1 MGVIKKL
8 ITGSKT
14 IDPNFI
20 SAAEDLAIDL
30 PQEKLTGQQAKA
42 YFKKNGAKDRELEAL
57 GLDGIFEQDK
67 TTKQEILNKIDE
79 NRIEFESEINGGPGV
94 GFDKSITFGTSDV
107 SARDYFGDDGF
118 LNEVDYI
125 TSDTAFNRSL
135 AFDFIAD
142 QVFPDGLTGSE
153 LDLLSEIK
161 DSFGKINFNHPFFD
175 NFDVPPGLEDFAEG
189 RLAFVDLPD
198 ELAFKMYD
206 QVENMVIDD
215 YNMNPAQKL
224 TMYVDGEPT
233 DYELFKRA
241 QDNYW
246 APNPGYSPPFI
257 EREFNSLFP
266 VSMNEA
272 QVQLSSLAEEIG
284 DVEAPE
290 NQVRWQNFSTV
301 QGKNYLEERVRIKKM
316 PAFDPDPQGFDFPEG
331 YEVFR
336 DKVHFPDDINNIF
349 HIRTSDHI
357 HKDKSGKEKNI
368 LVIEELQSD
377 WAQQGREKMEPIDAL
392 DPDGPQ
398 RLTGGFTT
406 PTFRSTVLEKT
417 KELKKKIEEIY
428 GPDSG
433 FADDPYRNDA
443 FGIRVIKDDLSPESA
458 PRIYGDV
465 YKSIQSHQKFLN
477 NNADKFENGLIRTIR
492 QKIINPDKTKTI
504 LAQDFIDA
512 ILSREKPSIS
522 DLDEIEKIK
531 KSISGIAEEIP
542 EDVKNF
548 ILEIEPY
555 VEGRKNLV
563 KDLTNEQLDRRD
575 EVYDFIAKKA
585 YEPRQDL
592 DGKTLFEVTAKPKIK
607 ASTGLDLE
615 QIVAAVD
622 LITKDS
628 DVMDQITRKRTEYN
642 PAIADTPTWTNMA
655 IKHIFK
661 RAADEGYDGVA
672 FVPGELQVKRW
683 RDKGLET
690 YYDRIIPKQIEKVF
704 GKKKPDTERE
714 TMFLQDYED
723 GLNNDPS
730 MGYVSSRAVIYDLNE
745 ELKNGKTISQKLS
758 DGVTSFSAPVAGL
771 GLAGLAA
778 LSPEESQAAEDMAAE
793 VESIKAGRVN
803 PDVAAFADAVSGGAQ
818 VLGEGIMDLLIEPAV
833 EYGAGRVALGLGK
846 SPEEITQTAKKARE
860 KINYEVS
867 SPTAKRYKDRILQ
880 GLGGLGQ
887 YLTGEGTE
895 RTMPLG
901 LMRPGMGRPTTIET
915 KKRDPLQA
923 AFQDIY
929 EPSAEALTEGIM
941 ALQYPFDESKEAQAA
956 REASRDFVEVI
967 QPL

>member
-14 IDPNFI
+14 VDPNFI

-30 PQEKLTGQQAKA
+30 PQAKLTGQQAKA

-94 GFDKSITFGTSDV
+94 GFDKAITFGTSDV
-107 SARDYFGDDGF
+107 SARDYLGDDGF

-206 QVENMVIDD
+206 QVEKMVIDD

-233 DYELFKRA
+233 DYELFKRS
-241 QDNYW
+241 QDEEW
-246 APNPGYSPPFI
+246 SPNPGYSPPFI
-257 EREFNSLFP
+257 EREFSSLNRP
-266 VSMNEA
+266 ESVNEA

-290 NQVRWQNFSTV
+290 NQVKWQNFSTV

-316 PAFDPDPQGFDFPEG
+316 PAFDPDPQGYDFPEG

-336 DKVHFPDDINNIF
+336 DKVHFPQDVNNIF

-398 RLTGGFTT
+398 RFTGGFTT

-417 KELKKKIEEIY
+417 KELKKKIQEIY
-428 GPDSG
+428 GPEVRDV
-433 FADDPYRNDA
+433 
-443 FGIRVIKDDLSPESA
+443 FGIRDIRDDLSPESA

-465 YKSIQSHQKFLN
+465 HKNIQTHQKLITKTTE
-477 NNADKFENGLIRTIR
+477 KFENRFMNAVIRR
-492 QKIINPDKTKTI
+492 IIG
-504 LAQDFIDA
+504 
-512 ILSREKPSIS
+512 REKLVPLAER
-522 DLDEIEKIK
+522 LDDKAPMTSKEVEALEKIVND
-531 KSISGIAEEIP
+531 IAEEIP
-542 EDVKNF
+542 EDVKNHF
-548 ILEIEPY
+548 RETTRSGEFGDDINFKPGLVPDEIRRKDDAFDIIL
-555 VEGRKNLV
+555 
-563 KDLTNEQLDRRD
+563 
-575 EVYDFIAKKA
+575 KKA

-592 DGKTLFEVTAKPKIK
+592 DGKTFFEVTVPPKVK
-607 ASTGLDLE
+607 KSTGLDIE
-615 QIVAAVD
+615 QIVAAND
-622 LITKDS
+622 YIAKDS
-628 DVMDQITRKRTEYN
+628 DLMDQITRKRTEYN

-723 GLNNDPS
+723 GMNNDPS
-730 MGYVSSRAVIYDLNE
+730 MGYVSSRAVIYDLDE
-745 ELKNGKTISQKLS
+745 ELKNGKTISQKVS

-793 VESIKAGRVN
+793 VESMKAGRVN

-833 EYGAGRVALGLGK
+833 EYGAGRIALGLGK

-901 LMRPGMGRPTTIET
+901 VMRPGMGRPTTIET

>member
-14 IDPNFI
+14 IEPNFI

-30 PQEKLTGQQAKA
+30 PQAKLTGQQAKA

-94 GFDKSITFGTSDV
+94 GFDKAITFGTSDV

-118 LNEVDYI
+118 LNEVDEI
-125 TSDTAFNRSL
+125 TSDTRYNRFL
-135 AFDFIAD
+135 ALDFIAD
-142 QVFPDGLTGSE
+142 QAYPDRFTGSDLVL
-153 LDLLSEIK
+153 LDEIT
-161 DSFGKINFNHPFFD
+161 DSFGKINFDHPFF
-175 NFDVPPGLEDFAEG
+175 NNVNLPPGLEDFAEG

-198 ELAFKMYD
+198 ELAFKIYD
-206 QVENMVIDD
+206 QAEKRVIDD
-215 YNMNPAQKL
+215 YNMDPAQKI

-233 DYELFKRA
+233 DYELFKRS
-241 QDNYW
+241 QDEEW
-246 APNPGYSPPFI
+246 SPNLGYSPEFI
-257 EREFNSLFP
+257 QREFRLNRPRS
-266 VSMNEA
+266 VNEA

-284 DVEAPE
+284 DVEAPQ
-290 NQVRWQNFSTV
+290 NQVKWQNFSTV

-316 PAFDPDPQGFDFPEG
+316 PAFDPDEYQLSFPQGFT
-331 YEVFR
+331 VFR
-336 DKVHFPDDINNIF
+336 DRVHFPEDINNIF

-392 DPDGPQ
+392 NPDGPQ

-417 KELKKKIEEIY
+417 KELKKKILEIY
-428 GPDSG
+428 GPEVRDV
-433 FADDPYRNDA
+433 
-443 FGIRVIKDDLSPESA
+443 FGIMDISNYLSPEAA

-465 YKSIQSHQKFLN
+465 HKNIQTHQKLITKTTE
-477 NNADKFENGLIRTIR
+477 KFETRFINAVIRR
-492 QKIINPDKTKTI
+492 IIG
-504 LAQDFIDA
+504 
-512 ILSREKPSIS
+512 REKLVPLAER
-522 DLDEIEKIK
+522 LDDKAPMTSKEVEALEKIVND
-531 KSISGIAEEIP
+531 IAEEIP
-542 EDVKNF
+542 EDVKNIF
-548 ILEIEPY
+548 RETVRSEEFGFDDIYFKP
-555 VEGRKNLV
+555 GLV
-563 KDLTNEQLDRRD
+563 PD
-575 EVYDFIAKKA
+575 EVRRKDDAFDIILKKA

-592 DGKTLFEVTAKPKIK
+592 DGKTVFEVTVPPKVK
-607 ASTGLDLE
+607 KSTGLDIE
-615 QIVAAVD
+615 QIVAAND
-622 LITKDS
+622 YIAKDS
-628 DVMDQITRKRTEYN
+628 DLMDQIARKRTEYN

-730 MGYVSSRAVIYDLNE
+730 MGYVSSRAVIYDLDE
-745 ELKNGKTISQKLS
+745 ELKNGKTFAQKLS

-793 VESIKAGRVN
+793 VKSMKAGRVN
-803 PDVAAFADAVSGGAQ
+803 PDVAAFADAVSSGAQ

>member
-30 PQEKLTGQQAKA
+30 PQAKLTGQQAKA

-107 SARDYFGDDGF
+107 SARDYLGDDGF

-125 TSDTAFNRSL
+125 TSDTRYNRSL
-135 AFDFIAD
+135 ALNFIAD
-142 QVFPDGLTGSE
+142 QAYPDGLTGSD
-153 LDLLSEIK
+153 LDLLNEIT
-161 DSFGKINFNHPFFD
+161 DRFGKINFNHPFFD
-175 NFDVPPGLEDFAEG
+175 NVYLPPGLVDFADNKI
-189 RLAFVDLPD
+189 AFVDLPD

-206 QVENMVIDD
+206 QVEKMVIDD

-257 EREFNSLFP
+257 EREFDSLMGP
-266 VSMNEA
+266 ESVNEA

-290 NQVRWQNFSTV
+290 NQVKWQKFSTV

-316 PAFDPDPQGFDFPEG
+316 PAFDPDENQLSFPGGFT
-331 YEVFR
+331 VFR
-336 DKVHFPDDINNIF
+336 DRVHFPEDINNIF

-377 WAQQGREKMEPIDAL
+377 WAQQGREKMEPIDPL
-392 DPDGPQ
+392 NPDGPQ

-428 GPDSG
+428 GPEVRDV
-433 FADDPYRNDA
+433 
-443 FGIRVIKDDLSPESA
+443 FGIRDISDYLSPEAA

-465 YKSIQSHQKFLN
+465 HKNIQTHQKFITKTTE
-477 NNADKFENGLIRTIR
+477 KFENGLIRTIR
-492 QKIINPDKTKTI
+492 QKIINPNKTETK
-504 LAQDFIDA
+504 LEQDFVDSMI
-512 ILSREKPSIS
+512 SRENPSVS
-522 DLDEIEKIK
+522 DLDEIQKIK
-531 KSISGIAEEIP
+531 KSISGIAEETP

-555 VEGRKNLV
+555 LGRTINPRLIN
-563 KDLTNEQLDRRD
+563 LTNEQLDRMD
-575 EVYDFIAKKA
+575 AVYDFIEKKA

-607 ASTGLDLE
+607 KSTGLDIE
-615 QIVAAVD
+615 QIVAAND
-622 LITKDS
+622 YIAKDS
-628 DVMDQITRKRTEYN
+628 DLMDQIARKRTEYN

-730 MGYVSSRAVIYDLNE
+730 MGYVSSRAVIYDLDE
-745 ELKNGKTISQKLS
+745 ELKNGKTIAQKVS

-793 VESIKAGRVN
+793 VESMKAGRVN

>member
-20 SAAEDLAIDL
+20 SAAEDLAINL
-30 PQEKLTGQQAKA
+30 PQAKLTSQQAKA

-94 GFDKSITFGTSDV
+94 GFDKTITFGTSDV
-107 SARDYFGDDGF
+107 SARDYFGDDDF
-118 LNEVDYI
+118 LNEVDEI
-125 TSDTAFNRSL
+125 TSDTRYNRFL
-135 AFDFIAD
+135 ALDFIAD
-142 QVFPDGLTGSE
+142 QAYPDRFTGSDLVL
-153 LDLLSEIK
+153 LDEIT
-161 DSFGKINFNHPFFD
+161 DSFGKINFDHPFFNNVD
-175 NFDVPPGLEDFAEG
+175 LPPGLEDFAEG

-198 ELAFKMYD
+198 ELAFKIYD
-206 QVENMVIDD
+206 QAEKRVIDD

-241 QDNYW
+241 QDDYW
-246 APNPGYSPPFI
+246 ASNPSYSPAFI
-257 EREFNSLFP
+257 QREFDRLVGPES
-266 VSMNEA
+266 VNEA

-290 NQVRWQNFSTV
+290 NQVKWQNFSTV

-336 DKVHFPDDINNIF
+336 DKVHFPQDVNNIF

-377 WAQQGREKMEPIDAL
+377 WAQQGRERIDPIDAL

-406 PTFRSTVLEKT
+406 PTFRSSVLEKT

-428 GPDSG
+428 GPEYKL
-433 FADDPYRNDA
+433 ADDYTDDH
-443 FGIRVIKDDLSPESA
+443 FGIRVISDDLSAESA

-465 YKSIQSHQKFLN
+465 YNSIQTHQKFLN
-477 NNADKFENGLIRTIR
+477 KNADKFEDGFLDYIADNIAGEGRSPS
-492 QKIINPDKTKTI
+492 KFINTQSMQNLPD
-504 LAQDFIDA
+504 A
-512 ILSREKPSIS
+512 SREKTRKALLSIVN
-522 DLDEIEKIK
+522 
-531 KSISGIAEEIP
+531 EIP
-542 EDVKNF
+542 EDIKKFSRQIMPTGTPSFTLSQVEPPPLGAIQNRQDLFDF
-548 ILEIEPY
+548 IL
-555 VEGRKNLV
+555 
-563 KDLTNEQLDRRD
+563 Q
-575 EVYDFIAKKA
+575 KA

-592 DGKTLFEVTAKPKIK
+592 DGQTLFQFVSKPKIK
-607 ASTGLDLE
+607 QSTGLDLE
-615 QIVAAVD
+615 QIVAAND
-622 LITKDS
+622 YIAKDS
-628 DVMDQITRKRTEYN
+628 DLMDQITRKRTEYN

-723 GLNNDPS
+723 GMNNDPS
-730 MGYVSSRAVIYDLNE
+730 MGYASSRAVIYDLDE
-745 ELKNGKTISQKLS
+745 ELKNGKTISQKVS

-778 LSPEESQAAEDMAAE
+778 LSPEESQAAEDMATE
-793 VESIKAGRVN
+793 VELMKAGRVN

>member
-30 PQEKLTGQQAKA
+30 PQAKLTGQQAKA

-57 GLDGIFEQDK
+57 GLDSIFEQDK

-118 LNEVDYI
+118 LNEVDEI
-125 TSDTAFNRSL
+125 TSDTRYNRFL
-135 AFDFIAD
+135 ALDFIAD
-142 QVFPDGLTGSE
+142 QISPYGLTGSDLYL
-153 LDLLSEIK
+153 LDEIT
-161 DSFGKINFNHPFFD
+161 DSFGKINFNHPFFNNVD
-175 NFDVPPGLEDFAEG
+175 LPPGLEDFAEG

-198 ELAFKMYD
+198 ELAFKIYD
-206 QVENMVIDD
+206 QAEKRVIDD
-215 YNMNPAQKL
+215 YSMNPAQKI

-241 QDNYW
+241 QDDQW
-246 APNPGYSPPFI
+246 SPNPGYSPPFI
-257 EREFNSLFP
+257 ENAFSALRGPDSI
-266 VSMNEA
+266 NEA

-357 HKDKSGKEKNI
+357 HKDKSGNEKNI

-377 WAQQGREKMEPIDAL
+377 WAQQGREKMEPINLL

-428 GPDSG
+428 GPEYKL
-433 FADDPYRNDA
+433 ADDYTDDH
-443 FGIRVIKDDLSPESA
+443 FGIRVISDDLSAESA

-465 YKSIQSHQKFLN
+465 YNSIQTHQKFLN
-477 NNADKFENGLIRTIR
+477 KNADKFEDSFLDYIADNIAGEGRSPS
-492 QKIINPDKTKTI
+492 KFINTQSMQNLPD
-504 LAQDFIDA
+504 A
-512 ILSREKPSIS
+512 SREKTRKALLSIVN
-522 DLDEIEKIK
+522 
-531 KSISGIAEEIP
+531 EIP
-542 EDVKNF
+542 EDIKKLGRQIMPTGTPSFTLSQVEPPPLGAIQNRQDLFDF
-548 ILEIEPY
+548 IL
-555 VEGRKNLV
+555 
-563 KDLTNEQLDRRD
+563 Q
-575 EVYDFIAKKA
+575 KA

-592 DGKTLFEVTAKPKIK
+592 DGQTLFQFVSKPKIK
-607 ASTGLDLE
+607 QSTGLDLE

-622 LITKDS
+622 LVTKDS
-628 DVMDQITRKRTEYN
+628 DLMDQITRKRTEYN

-723 GLNNDPS
+723 GMNNDPS

-745 ELKNGKTISQKLS
+745 ELKNGKTISQKVS

-793 VESIKAGRVN
+793 VESMKAGRVN

-818 VLGEGIMDLLIEPAV
+818 VLGEGIMNILVEPVV
-833 EYGAGRVALGLGK
+833 EAGAGRIAFGQNK
-846 SPEEITQTAKKARE
+846 SAQEITDTAKRAVE
-860 KINYEVS
+860 KIKYEVS

-887 YLTGEGTE
+887 YLTGEGKM
-895 RTMPLG
+895 RPVPLG
-901 LMRPGMGRPTTIET
+901 VMRPGMGKPNIIET
-915 KKRDPLQA
+915 KKPDPVQIAVQDALIPA
-923 AFQDIY
+923 SEAFVK
-929 EPSAEALTEGIM
+929 GIM
-941 ALQYPFDESKEAQAA
+941 ALQFPFDDSPEAEAT
-956 REASRDFVEVI
+956 RETSRKLIELFS
-967 QPL
+967 P

>member
-30 PQEKLTGQQAKA
+30 PQAKLTGQQAKA

-94 GFDKSITFGTSDV
+94 GFDKAITFGTSDV

-206 QVENMVIDD
+206 QVEKMVIDD

-241 QDNYW
+241 QDDEW
-246 APNPGYSPPFI
+246 SPNLGYSPPFI
-257 EREFNSLFP
+257 ETEFSSLNRP
-266 VSMNEA
+266 ESLNEA
-272 QVQLSSLAEEIG
+272 QVRLSSLAEEIG

-290 NQVRWQNFSTV
+290 NQVKWQNFSTV

-336 DKVHFPDDINNIF
+336 DKVHFPQDVNNIF

-377 WAQQGREKMEPIDAL
+377 WAQQGRERIDPFEGL
-392 DPDGPQ
+392 TPDG
-398 RLTGGFTT
+398 REVLIGGFTS
-406 PTFRSTVLEKT
+406 PTFRSSVLEKT

-465 YKSIQSHQKFLN
+465 YKSIKTHQKFLN
-477 NNADKFENGLIRTIR
+477 KNADKFEDSFLDYIADNIAGEGRSPS
-492 QKIINPDKTKTI
+492 KFINTQSMQNLPD
-504 LAQDFIDA
+504 A
-512 ILSREKPSIS
+512 SREKTRKALLSIVN
-522 DLDEIEKIK
+522 
-531 KSISGIAEEIP
+531 EIP
-542 EDVKNF
+542 EDIKKLGRQIMPTGTPSFTLSQVEPPPLGAIQDKQDLFDF
-548 ILEIEPY
+548 IL
-555 VEGRKNLV
+555 
-563 KDLTNEQLDRRD
+563 Q
-575 EVYDFIAKKA
+575 KA

-592 DGKTLFEVTAKPKIK
+592 DGQTLFEFVSKPKIK
-607 ASTGLDLE
+607 QSTGLDSE
-615 QIVAAVD
+615 QIVAAND
-622 LITKDS
+622 YIAKDS
-628 DVMDQITRKRTEYN
+628 DLMDQIARKRTEYN

-723 GLNNDPS
+723 GRNNDPS
-730 MGYVSSRAVIYDLNE
+730 MGYVSSRAVIYDLDE
-745 ELKNGKTISQKLS
+745 ELKNGKTISQKVS

-793 VESIKAGRVN
+793 VESMKAGRVN

-833 EYGAGRVALGLGK
+833 EYGAGRIALGLGK

-901 LMRPGMGRPTTIET
+901 VMRPGMGRPTTIET